1 MTYDSWL
8 TPSPLSGSGNG
19 EIVNTA
25 TNHTGRVLRS
35 TVVTVVPAEGD
46 SKTYTVNQSPSPEF
60 ITVQNSYNVSKDSTS
75 LEITGQSN
83 TNKINW
89 EKTTPGTLNPTIP
102 QTYNVGEEVVNNN
115 VEIPDDPGASNQFNF
130 SNTITFTQNTTVSAR
145 TCTITLTAGAGG
157 SGLVKTITITQAAG
171 DATISLTPTSGTFTA
186 AGSAN
191 TITVRSNTSWSSS
204 NSSNTWLTVNIP
216 SSTGDQSV
224 SITAAAYTGR
234 TQRAGS
240 IVFTTTNGGTKTATY
255 SATQSGATEF
265 VRWASATY
273 TASKSGGS
281 VVMTGT
287 SNSTKLTFSVAGGGT
302 LTPTIPQTYTA
313 NSVSTNNGAVIS
325 GDPGASK
332 QFNFSITITVPA
344 NLDVTEKTCNITV
357 TPNSG
362 TAQNAKLTQ
371 SAGDVTLSVTP
382 STITLPASG
391 TQVGDEGTVNVV
403 SNVSWTVS

>member
-1 MTYDSWL
+1 MAYDSWL
-8 TPSPLSGSGNG
+8 TPTPLSGSGNG
-19 EIVNTA
+19 EIVNKA
-25 TNHTGRVLRS
+25 TNHTGRMLRS
-35 TVVTVVPAEGD
+35 TVVTVIPAEGD
-46 SKTYTVNQSPSPEF
+46 SKTYIANQSPSPEF
-60 ITVQNSYNVSKDSTS
+60 ITVQTSYNVSKDSTS

-89 EKTTPGTLNPTIP
+89 VKTTPGTLNPTIP
-102 QTYNVGEEVVNNN
+102 QTYNVGKEVVNNN

-130 SNTITFTQNTTVSAR
+130 SNTITFKQNTTVSAR

-171 DATISLTPTSGTFTA
+171 DATISLIPTSGTFTA
-186 AGSAN
+186 AGSKN

-204 NSSNTWLTVNIP
+204 NSSNTWLTVNTP
-216 SSTGDQSV
+216 SATGDQSV

-234 TQRAGS
+234 VQRTGS
-240 IVFTTTNGGTKTATY
+240 IVFTTSTGGTKTATY
-255 SATQSGATEF
+255 SATQSGAAEF

-273 TASKSGGS
+273 IASKSGGS

-287 SNSTKLTFSVAGGGT
+287 TNSTKLTFSVAAGGT
-302 LTPTIPQTYTA
+302 LTPTIPQTYTV
-313 NSVSTNNGAVIS
+313 NKVSTNNGAVIS

-332 QFNFSITITVPA
+332 QFDFSITITVPA
-344 NLDVTEKTCNITV
+344 NLEVTEKTCNITV

-371 SAGDVTLSVTP
+371 SAGNVILSVTP

-391 TQVGDEGTVNVV
+391 TQVGNEGTVNVV

>member
-1 MTYDSWL
+1 MAYDSWL

-19 EIVNTA
+19 EIVNKA

-60 ITVQNSYNVSKDSTS
+60 ITVQSSYNVSKDSTS

-89 EKTTPGTLNPTIP
+89 VKTTPGTLNPTIP

-157 SGLVKTITITQAAG
+157 SGLVKTITVTQAAG
-171 DATISLTPTSGTFTA
+171 DATISIAPTSGTFTA
-186 AGSAN
+186 AGSSN

-204 NSSNTWLTVNIP
+204 NSSNTWLTVNTP
-216 SSTGDQSV
+216 SATGNKSV

-234 TQRAGS
+234 TQRTGS
-240 IVFTTTNGGTKTATY
+240 IVFTTTAGGTATATY

-287 SNSTKLTFSVAGGGT
+287 SNSSKLTFSVASGGT
-302 LTPTIPQTYTA
+302 LTPTIPQAYTA
-313 NSVSTNNGAVIS
+313 NSVSTNNGAAIS

-371 SAGDVTLSVTP
+371 SEGDVTLSVTP

-391 TQVGDEGTVNVV
+391 TAVGDEGTVNVV